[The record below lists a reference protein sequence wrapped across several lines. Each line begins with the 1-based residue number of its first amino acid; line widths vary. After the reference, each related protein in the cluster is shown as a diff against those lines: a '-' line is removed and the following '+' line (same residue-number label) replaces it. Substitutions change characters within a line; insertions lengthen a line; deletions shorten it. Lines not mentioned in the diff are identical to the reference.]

1 MQGVGAVG
9 VRGMRVRERVR
20 HRAGRVGCRRGLR
33 DWRLRVRWRGL
44 RGGLALALLRESD
57 LFLELFAELTRH
69 GARASDPTTD
79 LRDDTRQLLRPQY
92 DESQNENDQQ
102 LGKASLEH
110 AALSEASGRPI
121 GFLPGVG

>member
-20 HRAGRVGCRRGLR
+20 QRAGRVRCRRGFR
-33 DWRLRVRWRGL
+33 AEWRLRLRWRRGL
-44 RGGLALALLRESD
+44 RGGLGLALLRESH
-57 LFLELFAELTRH
+57 LFLELLAELARH
-69 GARASDPTTD
+69 GARASDPTAE
-79 LRDDTRQLLRPQY
+79 LSDDTRQLLRPQY

-110 AALSEASGRPI
+110 AALI
-121 GFLPGVG
+121 